1 MLENPKIWLV
11 DDDQNIIDV
20 VERAFEKQQLSCHIS
35 VFKGAGEIISILQ
48 SSSPPTLMMID
59 YSMPGMDG
67 VALIEWLKQNPDTR
81 TLKVLLFSQF
91 MSKDLIEKA
100 QKLGVYEVAVKPFSF
115 TDWCV
120 LARDLCLAG
129 HFD

>member
-11 DDDQNIIDV
+11 DDDQSIINIIK
-20 VERAFEKQQLSCHIS
+20 RAFEKQQLSCQ
-35 VFKGAGEIISILQ
+35 VAGFNDAQEIISALQ
-48 SSSPPTLMMID
+48 SDNLPTLLMID

-67 VALIEWLKQNPDTR
+67 IELIEWLKQNSTTR
-81 TLKVLLFSQF
+81 SLKIVLFSQF
-91 MSKDLIEKA
+91 MSKDLVEKA
-100 QKLGVYEVAVKPFSF
+100 QKLGVYEVAMKPFSF
-115 TDWCV
+115 VDWCV